1 MKKLLVVG
9 VILIISVFIVSC
21 AGSGTTTPTPGAS
34 TTKPVSTTAAPT
46 QPLATTVAK
55 PTTATPQYG
64 GVLRMLTTSLAT
76 NVGNPALAMGPP
88 ENALMAIE
96 PLTSFDEKGNLIP
109 ELATSWELDAKAQT
123 ITLHLRKGVK
133 FHDGTIFDA
142 EACKWN
148 FEQRMK
154 SGKIAAAEVVSIEV
168 LDENTVRVNLKR
180 FNALQIITF
189 THTVMM
195 YSPTAIKTNGEEWA
209 KTHIVGTG
217 PFKQTDY
224 KDASYWKFTRNE
236 NYWGPKPYLDGMEYI
251 VVADATVANLS
262 MRSGAGDMWK
272 SGATA
277 KDCIDLAGQGFDVVQ
292 RSASVYFLAWDSL
305 TPSSPFNNQKVREAA
320 EYALDRPA
328 IAKAVGYG
336 SYKEL
341 FQFANPQDLPYN
353 PDVQARAYNPQKA
366 KQLLS
371 EGGYPNGFQTKLFI
385 RSESTDT
392 ATFIQSY
399 LGAVGIKVDIDVC
412 DSARWLSITGPTGW
426 KDGMIYTMVGRNAG
440 YSYIQ
445 FSLGG
450 QFKVQP
456 NTAFQNMAKSQT
468 FADLYNQLMAVPT
481 LEDSIAVGK
490 KMVKQLSD
498 ECIAVPLWNGPY
510 NVVVQKYVHTN
521 YLSVHHQI
529 WNSELDW
536 MGSH

>member
-1 MKKLLVVG
+1 MKKLLLVLVVL
-9 VILIISVFIVSC
+9 LISAFLMSC
-21 AGSGTTTPTPGAS
+21 GGGTTTPSTTSPATS
-34 TTKPVSTTAAPT
+34 STTAPIATSPLAETTKPP
-46 QPLATTVAK
+46 QTTVQPK
-55 PTTATPQYG
+55 YG

-76 NVGNPALAMGPP
+76 NVGNPALPMGPP

-96 PLTSFDEKGNLIP
+96 PLTSFDEKGNLVP
-109 ELATSWELDAKAQT
+109 ELATSWELDAAAQT

-133 FHDGTIFDA
+133 FHDGTTFDA

-168 LDENTVRVNLKR
+168 LDESTVRVNLKR
-180 FNALQIITF
+180 FNALHIITF

-195 YSPTAIKTNGEEWA
+195 YSPTAIKTNGDEWA

-277 KDCIDLAGQGFDVVQ
+277 KDCIDLASQGFNVVQ

-305 TPSSPFNNQKVREAA
+305 TPSSPFNNQKVREAV

-353 PDVQARAYNPQKA
+353 PDVQPRAYNPQKA

-392 ATFIQSY
+392 ATLIQSY
-399 LGAVGIKVDIDVC
+399 LAAVGIMVDIDVC
-412 DSARWLSITGPTGW
+412 DSARWLSITGATGW

-468 FADLYNQLMAVPT
+468 FADLYNQLMVVPT
-481 LEDSIAVGK
+481 LEDSIAIGK
-490 KMVKQLSD
+490 KMVKQISD

-521 YLSVHHQI
+521 YLSAHHQI

-536 MGSH
+536 MESH